1 MSDTRQEATETETD
15 TTANAP
21 DVEAAPEP
29 EGSQVAE
36 LQARLRTVSAAYH
49 QKVEEIGGIRERL
62 ERQARVQEEI
72 RRGEVVMTMFE
83 PVENLLRSVEAAKG
97 QPVEQGLRMVHAQFM
112 EALQRLGLEE
122 VPGVGAPF
130 SPEMHEAIQ
139 AVPVADAE
147 QDGKVL
153 QVYAKGYRL
162 GTRLI
167 RAAKVVVGQNDG

>member
-1 MSDTRQEATETETD
+1 
-15 TTANAP
+15 
-21 DVEAAPEP
+21 
-29 EGSQVAE
+29 
-36 LQARLRTVSAAYH
+36 
-49 QKVEEIGGIRERL
+49 
-62 ERQARVQEEI
+62 
-72 RRGEVVMTMFE
+72 
-83 PVENLLRSVEAAKG
+83 
-97 QPVEQGLRMVHAQFM
+97 MVHAQFM

-122 VPGVGAPF
+122 VPGVGTPF

-167 RAAKVVVGQNDG
+167 RAAKVVVGQNEG